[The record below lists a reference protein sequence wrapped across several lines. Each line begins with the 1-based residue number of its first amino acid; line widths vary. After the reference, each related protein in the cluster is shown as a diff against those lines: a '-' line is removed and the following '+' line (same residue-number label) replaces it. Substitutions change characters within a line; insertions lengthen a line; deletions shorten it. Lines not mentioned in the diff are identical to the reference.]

1 MREDSGTDEE
11 AVPVAACRRS
21 PLGGALSSVLLVAVL
36 ATGWHAWRSYQEV
49 ANVPVREALD
59 QQTLLLNEIG
69 TLRRVDGA
77 VTKGDRTAVA
87 AAVASARA
95 TVSHTVPES
104 ADARAA
110 LAQAAAVLGEL
121 TKADEAG
128 EALSVRLRLA
138 ISALENATLAA
149 NDETRA
155 RLAKRDERLAELS
168 GVLWV
173 LVILLSCSVLG
184 IVWTSRT
191 RARDADRLAGALS
204 TVREREDAL
213 ESHRQELADKTRLL
227 QTTLDNI
234 DQGFAVWDSG
244 FRLVAFNAK
253 CLDFWYHPAGVHP
266 GMGMMHLLRHLA
278 ETGAFGDSAPSE
290 ELASRNFDRVI
301 AAGVSSEEEFF
312 LADGRI
318 IHVRRYPMPDGGHA
332 SVYSDVTD
340 QRSSAD
346 VLERA
351 KARAENANRA
361 KSEFLSAMSHE
372 LRTPLNAVLGFGQL
386 LRDDTTDPVSPRQA
400 ESVAH
405 ILSAGSHLLDLI
417 NEVLDL
423 AKIESGKMTLDVV
436 PVDIHEALAEV
447 HPLVETLAEKRHI
460 TVEFPDGA
468 GGGGEV
474 AADPKRLRQI
484 LLNLLSNAVKYNRD
498 GGAVQVSLSQA
509 PRGYLRMSV
518 ADTGPGIPENKLDG
532 LFQPFNRL
540 GAEHTDV
547 EGTGIGLTICREL
560 VEAMRGDMGFTSRPG
575 EGSIF
580 WFELPLAGVAEDED
594 LPAGLV
600 ALDAPV
606 PVLDGPRTVLFIED
620 QPDSRELMQRVI
632 ELLDGV
638 TLLTANSGEDGLAMA
653 ASERV
658 DLVLV
663 DINLPGIS
671 GLDVLAR
678 LRADEASMT
687 LPVIAVS
694 ARAMDDDIRAGLEAG
709 FDAYLTKPLDLE
721 RARRVI
727 GGALMR

>member
-1 MREDSGTDEE
+1 MGEDAGKDDET
-11 AVPVAACRRS
+11 VPVAACRRS
-21 PLGGALSSVLLVAVL
+21 PLGGALSSVLLVALL
-36 ATGWHAWRSYQEV
+36 ATGWNAWRIYQDV
-49 ANVPVREALD
+49 SNVPVREALD

-69 TLRRVDGA
+69 ALRKVDAA
-77 VTKGDRTAVA
+77 VTKGDRA
-87 AAVASARA
+87 AAAASARA
-95 TVSHTVPES
+95 TLAHAVPDS

-110 LAQAAAVLGEL
+110 LALADAVLGDLAESGG
-121 TKADEAG
+121 G
-128 EALSVRLRLA
+128 EAVPVRLRLA
-138 ISALENATLAA
+138 ILALENATLAA
-149 NDETRA
+149 NEETRV
-155 RLAKRDERLAELS
+155 RLERRDERLADLR
-168 GVLWV
+168 GVIWI
-173 LVILLSCSVLG
+173 LVTLLGASAIG
-184 IVWTSRT
+184 IVWTG
-191 RARDADRLAGALS
+191 RARGRDAARLADALA

-213 ESHRQELADKTRLL
+213 AKSRQELADKTRLL
-227 QTTLDNI
+227 QTTLDSI

-253 CLDFWYHPAGVHP
+253 CLDFWYHPSGVRP

-278 ETGAFGDSAPSE
+278 ETGAFGDSAPAE
-290 ELASRNFDRVI
+290 DMASRNFDRVI
-301 AAGVSSEEEFF
+301 AAGVSSDEEFF

-332 SVYSDVTD
+332 SVYSDVTE

-351 KARAENANRA
+351 KARAEQANKA

-386 LRDDTTDPVSPRQA
+386 LRDDATDPATPRQA

-405 ILSAGSHLLDLI
+405 ILSAGAHLLDLI

-423 AKIESGKMTLDVV
+423 AKIESGKMALDVV

-447 HPLVETLAEKRHI
+447 FPLVETLAEKRSI
-460 TVEFPDGA
+460 AVEFPDG
-468 GGGGEV
+468 GGPGGDV
-474 AADPKRLRQI
+474 AADPKRLRQV

-498 GGAVQVSLSQA
+498 GGAVQVFLSPAQ
-509 PRGYLRMSV
+509 RGYLRVSV
-518 ADTGPGIPENKLDG
+518 SDTGPGIPENKVDS
-532 LFQPFNRL
+532 LFKPFNRL

-575 EGSIF
+575 DGSTF
-580 WFELPLAGVAEDED
+580 WFELPLAGAADDDE
-594 LPAGLV
+594 LAAGST
-600 ALDAPV
+600 ALDAPE

-620 QPDSRELMQRVI
+620 QAESRELMQRVI
-632 ELLDGV
+632 ERLDGV
-638 TLLTANSGEDGLAMA
+638 TMLTAASGEEGLALA
-653 ASERV
+653 ASTRV

-678 LRADEASMT
+678 LRADEAART

-694 ARAMDDDIRAGLEAG
+694 ARAMDDDIRSGLDAG
-709 FDAYLTKPLDLE
+709 FDAYLTKPLDLD
-721 RARRVI
+721 RARRII